1 MAERVNPKEAIDCI
15 LNVAISEKK
24 TQGSIRMNIDARPH
38 NKGAKHTKYHVT
50 TPQEARHKLKGAKVF
65 SEFDMGNGFHQ
76 VPLAAASQV
85 VFQTHL
91 GLHRMKRLFF
101 GPTNSSGIFHH
112 EVTKA
117 FAGVQGC
124 ITIHDNLLVYG
135 ANEEEHNK
143 RMEATLRRAKE
154 KGVTLKLS
162 KSTICEPEVKWFGRI
177 FSGAGVSADPD
188 KIQHIVRAGPPTSVE
203 DVRSLMQAVAY
214 NAKYGFDHKEKK
226 S

>member
-1 MAERVNPKEAIDCI
+1 M
-15 LNVAISEKK
+15 
-24 TQGSIRMNIDARPH
+24 
-38 NKGAKHTKYHVT
+38 
-50 TPQEARHKLKGAKVF
+50 F

-76 VPLAAASQV
+76 VPLAKDSQV

-117 FAGVQGC
+117 FAGLVGC

-135 ANEEEHNK
+135 ANEGEHNK
-143 RMEATLRRAKE
+143 NMAAMLQRGKK
-154 KGVTLKLS
+154 KGVTLKLA

-188 KIQHIVRAGPPTSVE
+188 KIQHIVQAGAPATIE
-203 DVRSLMQAVAY
+203 DV
-214 NAKYGFDHKEKK
+214 
-226 S
+226 